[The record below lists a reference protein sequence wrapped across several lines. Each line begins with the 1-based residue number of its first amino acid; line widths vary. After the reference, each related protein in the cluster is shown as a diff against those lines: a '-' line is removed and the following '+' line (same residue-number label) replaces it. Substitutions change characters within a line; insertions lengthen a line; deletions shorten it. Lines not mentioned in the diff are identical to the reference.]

1 MANGRLFAVDLAAA
15 AVTTL
20 YNPAT
25 MTGTLT
31 LSLANRSAG
40 ATTVRVALA
49 ATAAP
54 TAGEWI
60 EYDVYLP
67 PLGVLERTAIVVGPG
82 QYLVARAGGAG
93 VSAVGYGF
101 EEA

>member
-1 MANGRLFAVDLAAA
+1 MPQGKLFGVDLAAGA
-15 AVTTL
+15 TTTL
-20 YNPAT
+20 YNPAGVT
-25 MTGTLT
+25 TTLT
-31 LSLANRSAG
+31 LSLCNRTATAANL
-40 ATTVRVALA
+40 RVALA

-67 PLGVLERTAIVVGPG
+67 PSGVLERTAIVVGPG
-82 QYLVARAGGAG
+82 QYLVARASAAG
-93 VSAVGYGF
+93 VSAVGFGF